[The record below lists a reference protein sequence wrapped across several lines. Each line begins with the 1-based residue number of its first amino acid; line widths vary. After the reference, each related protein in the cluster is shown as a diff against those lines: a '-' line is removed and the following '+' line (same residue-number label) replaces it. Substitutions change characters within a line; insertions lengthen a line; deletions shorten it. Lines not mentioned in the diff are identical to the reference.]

1 MYKLEKELR
10 NMREEIKQMLNQIKN
25 EEQLSLI
32 YLYVKN
38 ILKRTSGK

>member
-1 MYKLEKELR
+1 
-10 NMREEIKQMLNQIKN
+10 MREEIKQMLNQIKN